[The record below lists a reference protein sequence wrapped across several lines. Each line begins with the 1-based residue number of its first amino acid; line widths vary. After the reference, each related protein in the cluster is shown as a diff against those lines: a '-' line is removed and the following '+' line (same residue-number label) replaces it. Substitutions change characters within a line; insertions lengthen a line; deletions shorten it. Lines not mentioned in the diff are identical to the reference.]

1 MITTL
6 DRYGRIVIPKKL
18 REHLGITRHT
28 NLNIK
33 EEGERIVI
41 EPIHSEDVLV
51 NKEGILVYT
60 GNISSEINDLLKA
73 NRNNRIRKLYNED
86 NN

>member
-6 DRYGRIVIPKKL
+6 DKYGRIVIPKKL
-18 REHLGITRHT
+18 RDHLGITRNT
-28 NLNIK
+28 KLNLK
-33 EEGERIVI
+33 EEGGRIVI

-60 GNISSEINDLLKA
+60 GNISSEINDLTKA